1 MKNNLRNKKKKG
13 FTLIELIIVIAIIAI
28 IAAIALPR
36 FGEVRKTANINAD
49 IANAKQIQGAASMVI
64 AEGKVTLPTTE
75 DAVFILDDQ
84 STTGDID
91 PTGIETEIIKQL
103 QGSTPKLKAVDKGK
117 SFKVEVTT
125 DGTITIHAP
134 ETANTRIY
142 PNGQGDY
149 VEK

>member
-1 MKNNLRNKKKKG
+1 MKKNLKNKKKG

-64 AEGKVTLPTTE
+64 AEGKVTLPTT

-84 STTGDID
+84 STEGEID

-103 QGSTPKLKAVDKGK
+103 QGSIPKLKAVDKGK
-117 SFKVEVTT
+117 SFKVEVTP
-125 DGTITIHAP
+125 DGTITIYAP
-134 ETANTRIY
+134 DTANTRIY